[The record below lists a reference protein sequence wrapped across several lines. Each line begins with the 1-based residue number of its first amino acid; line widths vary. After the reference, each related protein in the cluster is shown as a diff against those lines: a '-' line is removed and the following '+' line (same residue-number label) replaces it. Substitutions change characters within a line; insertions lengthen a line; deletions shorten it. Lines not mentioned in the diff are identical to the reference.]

1 MTTPDPAM
9 TALLGVIGAILA
21 GNVWNWLASR
31 GKTKVDLIGL
41 AQSIAAETIKALD
54 TRIAQLEATIEDQG
68 IKIEELIQHVG
79 KLEDIIIGFGGTPP
93 PRPRKKAGA

>member
-1 MTTPDPAM
+1 MSPVE
-9 TALLGVIGAILA
+9 LGLSATIAIIGG

-31 GKTKVDLIGL
+31 GKTKVDLIAL

-68 IKIEELIQHVG
+68 RKIEDLTQHIG
-79 KLEDIIIGFGGTPP
+79 NLEDVIRGLGGTPP
-93 PRPRKKAGA
+93 ARPPRKVAP